1 MRAVWT
7 AEHRLHQPSGEVWI
21 GVPIE
26 GDETPPRGE
35 VMREVIES
43 LGVVLEPPS
52 PHGSAPILAVHDP
65 GMVGYLE
72 TAYEEWE
79 AAGYL
84 EDPGQDRVVAYV
96 FPHPDAVGMTTSHW
110 PASPAAR
117 AGVYCMDTTTVIGP
131 GTQEAARAA
140 ADACL
145 TAADLVL
152 GGERRAYAAVRP
164 PGHHAG
170 TTFFGGSCYLN
181 NAAIAAQHLVSSGV
195 SRVGIID
202 IDAHHGNG
210 TQQIFYERSDV
221 VYQSIHIDPGAG
233 WFPHFVGF
241 EDETGS
247 GAGADSNHNHVLS
260 PGDGDAEFLEALQRV
275 CDEVGSSAVEAV
287 VVSLGLDM
295 AAADANSPLVVSTGG
310 FGRAGVLLESLGLP
324 MVLVQEGG
332 YDLESLRTDLTA
344 ILTPLSS
351 GGGGS

>member
-210 TQQIFYERSDV
+210 TQQIFYDRDDV
-221 VYQSIHIDPGAG
+221 FYGSIHVDPGAG
-233 WFPHFVGF
+233 WFPHFAGF
-241 EDETGS
+241 
-247 GAGADSNHNHVLS
+247 A
-260 PGDGDAEFLEALQRV
+260 
-275 CDEVGSSAVEAV
+275 DEVGEGPGRGHNRNIPLAPGTETGGWLAALARLLEEVAGRLPEAA
-287 VVSLGLDM
+287 VVSLGV
-295 AAADANSPLVVSTGG
+295 DAWVDDPESPLRVGTEG
-310 FGRAGVLLESLGLP
+310 FTRAGE
-324 MVLVQEGG
+324 MVAELDVPVVFVQEGG
-332 YDLESLRTDLTA
+332 YDLDHLGRLVVAVLAGFEA
-344 ILTPLSS
+344 AEQA
-351 GGGGS
+351 